1 MPWRQPALLP
11 GRLPVQRRSVFT
23 WRCWIIRLWEV
34 TPDRRRYPRERSNTR
49 RGRRYAFPREPSG
62 DTSRD
67 LIVHSLRLGG
77 SVLSE
82 GNAVSRLP
90 HVLRGTL
97 SDGRGG
103 LNLLWLPFC
112 SHRQQ
117 LAARTP
123 EGFIFSVK
131 VPQLITHEKV
141 LVGCDADLKQFLDT
155 MHILGKKLGPIVFQF
170 PFFNRSIFRDRH
182 EFLDRLIP
190 FLKKLPEA
198 HRFAIEV
205 RNGAWLDAEFANL
218 LRGHKIALVL
228 QDRSRM
234 PSPAELKFD
243 PITAEWTY
251 IRWLGDRKGIEEQ
264 ATTWDKTVVD
274 RATELRGW
282 VDYCYQIKKRGVM
295 IYAYAN
301 NHYAGHAPATI
312 EQFRNLWH
320 AQGLPELNQP
330 VRMRQKESLLFE

>member
-1 MPWRQPALLP
+1 VFYPKGM
-11 GRLPVQRRSVFT
+11 RSADYLTFYAEHFQTV
-23 WRCWIIRLWEV
+23 EV
-34 TPDRRRYPRERSNTR
+34 DSTFYGCPSARTVSN
-49 RGRRYAFPREPSG
+49 
-62 DTSRD
+62 
-67 LIVHSLRLGG
+67 
-77 SVLSE
+77 
-82 GNAVSRLP
+82 
-90 HVLRGTL
+90 
-97 SDGRGG
+97 
-103 LNLLWLPFC
+103 W
-112 SHRQQ
+112 
-117 LAARTP
+117 AARTP

-282 VDYCYQIKKRGVM
+282 VEYCYQIKKRGVM